1 MSVSQVL
8 VILMRRGWIVVLT
21 LLTAMITAGGVLL
34 FVPGRY
40 DAVATASIDPGSVD
54 PVSETTTG
62 IGSIMLMQGNII
74 SLVTSERVALDVVKR
89 LNMTAN
95 PQVQESFRESGSFG
109 RESVE
114 DWMASSLLR
123 NVDPKFTIG
132 TNVLSIKYKS
142 GDPNQAALL
151 ANAFLAATIDG
162 SVAMKAAAADQTA
175 RWFAPQLED
184 LRKDVELARAALE
197 AFQAKTN
204 MVAPTV
210 GGDSETSQYMAISAE
225 LSQATAALTALQS
238 RLTSGSTELSN
249 DPTDPDLQI
258 LAALKEKQS
267 NSEAAIETSKGIL
280 GPNNPKMVAEQANLA
295 SIRKQIAEAT
305 ERMRQHLQ
313 ERIATTQSQIASLE
327 EAQARA
333 QTKLISL
340 QAQRDRMGELQRDV
354 AFRVEQLNARE
365 RAAEQAKLQS
375 KLTFSDITVLDKATP
390 PIDPAFPKTHH
401 CDSGRDRGR
410 PRART
415 DPCASRGIDG
425 SQGPLSARSRRCCI
439 GAVLGQSRHR
449 ATLEVANWRVSPQTS
464 SGVRRYDAASNCSG
478 L

>member
-8 VILMRRGWIVVLT
+8 VILMRRGWIAVLT

-95 PQVQESFRESGSFG
+95 PLVQESFRNSSSFG

-114 DWMASSLLR
+114 DWMASSLLK

-184 LRKDVELARAALE
+184 LRKDVESARAALE
-197 AFQAKTN
+197 AFQAKAN

-225 LSQATAALTALQS
+225 LSQATAVLTALQS

-267 NSEAAIETSKGIL
+267 TSEAGIEASKGIL
-280 GPNNPKMVAEQANLA
+280 GVNNPKMVAEQANLA
-295 SIRKQIAEAT
+295 SIRNQIAEAT
-305 ERMRQHLQ
+305 ERMRQHLK

-327 EAQARA
+327 DAQAQA
-333 QTKLISL
+333 QTKLIRV

-354 AFRVEQLNARE
+354 VFRVEQLNARE

-375 KLTFSDITVLDKATP
+375 KLTFSDITVLDKAAP
-390 PIDPAFPKTHH
+390 PIDPAFP
-401 CDSGRDRGR
+401 R
-410 PRART
+410 PMIVI
-415 DPCASRGIDG
+415 PVG
-425 SQGPLSARSRRCCI
+425 I
-439 GAVLGQSRHR
+439 GAGLALGLILALLAESTDRR
-449 ATLEVANWRVSPQTS
+449 VRFPFDLE
-464 SGVRRYDAASNCSG
+464 DAASAPFLGSLDTARRSRSRIG
-478 L
+478 VSRRRLRAA

>member
-184 LRKDVELARAALE
+184 LRKDVESARAALE
-197 AFQAKTN
+197 AFQAKAN

-267 NSEAAIETSKGIL
+267 NSEAAIETSKGVL

-333 QTKLISL
+333 QTKLISV

-390 PIDPAFPKTHH
+390 PIDPAFP
-401 CDSGRDRGR
+401 R
-410 PRART
+410 PIIVI
-415 DPCASRGIDG
+415 PVG
-425 SQGPLSARSRRCCI
+425 I
-439 GAVLGQSRHR
+439 GAGLALGLILALLAESTDRR
-449 ATLEVANWRVSPQTS
+449 VRFPLDLE
-464 SGVRRYDAASNCSG
+464 DAASAPFLGSLDTARRSRSRIG
-478 L
+478 VSRRRLRAA

>member
-1 MSVSQVL
+1 VSVSQVL

-62 IGSIMLMQGNII
+62 IASVMLMQGNII

-95 PQVQESFRESGSFG
+95 PQVQESFRGSSSFG
-109 RESVE
+109 REGVE
-114 DWMASSLLR
+114 DWMASSLLK
-123 NVDPKFTIG
+123 NIDPKFTIG

-184 LRKDVELARAALE
+184 LRKDVESARAALE
-197 AFQAKTN
+197 AFQSKAN

-225 LSQATAALTALQS
+225 LSQATALLTALQS
-238 RLTSGSTELSN
+238 RLTSGATQLSN

-258 LAALKEKQS
+258 LANLKEKLS
-267 NSEAAIETSKGIL
+267 TSEATIEAVKGTL
-280 GPNNPKMVAEQANLA
+280 GPNNPKMVAEQANVA
-295 SIRKQIAEAT
+295 SMRKQMAEAT
-305 ERMRQHLQ
+305 EKMRQHLQ

-327 EAQARA
+327 DAQARA
-333 QTKLISL
+333 QTKLISV
-340 QAQRDRMGELQRDV
+340 QAQRDRMGELERDV

-390 PIDPAFPKTHH
+390 PIDPAFP
-401 CDSGRDRGR
+401 R
-410 PRART
+410 PIIVI
-415 DPCASRGIDG
+415 PVG
-425 SQGPLSARSRRCCI
+425 I
-439 GAVLGQSRHR
+439 GAGLALGLILALLAESTDRR
-449 ATLEVANWRVSPQTS
+449 VRFPFDLE
-464 SGVRRYDAASNCSG
+464 DAASAPFLGSLDTARRSRSRVG
-478 L
+478 VSRRRLRAA